1 MEQIAVKKETLRH
14 VTGNA
19 IQLVI
24 DGIVSQTRKP
34 ELRQDFRTRICTALN
49 ISKSYTQM
57 LNNKLQPTTAQLAV
71 IAQVLEVTVDDLLV
85 YAE

>member
-1 MEQIAVKKETLRH
+1 MEQKAVEMEKIRL
-14 VTGNA
+14 VSGNA
-19 IQLVI
+19 IALVI

-34 ELRQDFRTRICTALN
+34 DLRQDFRTRICTALN

-57 LNNKLQPTTAQLAV
+57 LNNKLQPSTAQLAV